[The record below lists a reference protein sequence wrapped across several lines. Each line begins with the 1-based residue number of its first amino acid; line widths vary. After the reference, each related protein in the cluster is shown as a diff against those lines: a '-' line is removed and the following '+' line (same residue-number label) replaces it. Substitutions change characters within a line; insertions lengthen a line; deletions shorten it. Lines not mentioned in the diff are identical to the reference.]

1 MVTYQFSNSSIILED
16 KLADKP
22 FWIQDRVEHD
32 YLCNKKD
39 PDNKGQQCCFN
50 HIIGLPTKNNQPLPL
65 FDYEID
71 LLSKLQQHRHLFIL
85 KARGLGITEFM
96 LRYMAWMCVYD
107 NTYANSQ
114 MCIIVGPNI
123 YLAKKLIKRMK
134 DLFFNKLGI
143 LFETDSNQTSF
154 NLNGVDVGAYPSN
167 NINAYRSLTNPSF
180 ILVDEGDFFVRKE
193 WSDIR
198 DTTEGYAAKSNPIIV
213 LVSTPNKPGGMF
225 DTIEREPEQ
234 TCFYYRMRLGYQLGL
249 GKIYSEAEIEELKR
263 TSESFDREFNLQ
275 YLGKVG
281 NVFNRLDIDTI
292 VEELG
297 RKYNPNVYNSAES
310 MQAANITKYQFAKS
324 LGADPGFSSSAF
336 GLCVTQYKDGMI
348 EVLEADDVEKANYE
362 DMVMNIYHLIRKY
375 NITRVYIDGSNPAFI
390 RSLNAKFG
398 LRYDETKEILS
409 DYSDLYK
416 YAGFGYGQ
424 HFKIVPVNFMSMH
437 KRMLGHLQDLV
448 SKKILRVNPKFEKLI
463 ISLRTAYARD
473 LVLDKE
479 QTSYPDILDALRLNL
494 LNYPLRSSISRG

>member
-1 MVTYQFSNSSIILED
+1 MTTYQFSSTLLQE
-16 KLADKP
+16 KLDGKP
-22 FWIQDRVEHD
+22 FWIEDKVEHD

-39 PDNKGQQCCFN
+39 PDNKRQCCFN
-50 HIIGLPTKNNQPLPL
+50 HIIGLPTKNNQQPLPL

-71 LLSKLQQHRHLFIL
+71 LLDKLQQHRHIFIL
-85 KARGLGITEFM
+85 KARGLGITEFF

-107 NTYANSQ
+107 NTYASSQ

-225 DTIEREPEQ
+225 DTIEREAED

-249 GKIYSEAEIEELKR
+249 GKIYSEAEIQDLKIKSAD
-263 TSESFDREFNLQ
+263 TFEREFNLK

-281 NVFNRLDIDTI
+281 NVFNRLDIDYI
-292 VEELG
+292 VEENG
-297 RKYNPNVYNSAES
+297 KKYNPNVYNSAKS
-310 MQAANITKYQFAKS
+310 MAAENITKYQFPKS
-324 LGADPGFSSSAF
+324 LGLDPGFSSSAF
-336 GLCVTQYKDGMI
+336 GLCVTQFKDSMV

-362 DMVMNIYHLIRKY
+362 DMVLQCFHLIRKY
-375 NITRVYIDGSNPAFI
+375 AITRVYIDGSNPAFI
-390 RSLNAKFG
+390 QSLARRLGQYYNENA
-398 LRYDETKEILS
+398 DILS
-409 DYSDLYK
+409 DNHIRAFAKWKESDISAK
-416 YAGFGYGQ
+416 VAKIEGFPHVQ
-424 HFKIVPVNFMSMH
+424 KVKASVLVP
-437 KRMLGHLQDLV
+437 
-448 SKKILRVNPKFEKLI
+448 I
-463 ISLRTAYARD
+463 
-473 LVLDKE
+473 
-479 QTSYPDILDALRLNL
+479 
-494 LNYPLRSSISRG
+494 